1 MRVPAA
7 AACTAAP
14 PGLPGAARPL
24 PVPDLPAR
32 TWFWR
37 DGLSLGAGPRG
48 LSDRFVRRSAHG
60 PAVLAAGLQPAV
72 LDQVLPCVRCAPCR
86 GDPRRLRR
94 QPLCHSVVRRNQAPF

>member
-7 AACTAAP
+7 VACTAAP

-60 PAVLAAGLQPAV
+60 PAVLAAGLQPAA
-72 LDQVLPCVRCAPCR
+72 LDQVGRA
-86 GDPRRLRR
+86 
-94 QPLCHSVVRRNQAPF
+94 PLCPLCSLPR